1 MPDLSKAASVEAS
14 RIREI
19 ALLADRHP
27 GTLRLFYGEDTR
39 ATPETIIEA
48 GRKGL
53 ADRKTYYTP
62 NAGYP
67 ELREAIAQRYRSL
80 SGAQLDAMDRIV
92 VTASGS
98 IALLLAIQCTV
109 NPGDEAIIVSPLWPN
124 VREMVRVRGAT
135 PVEVPLKRGDDGQF
149 QLSFEQIEAAVT
161 PRTKLIA
168 LASPNNPTGWTATA
182 DDWRA
187 LGEICRRRDLWLLA
201 DTVYDRLVFDGS
213 PAAPCPLASMVDHSR
228 LWVAQSFSKTYR
240 MTGWRVGWLV
250 TPPGLWA
257 TAAKLQEFVVSHA
270 AGFTQDAARYAL
282 EHGEDLIAGMVADY
296 LGNRNLAVNRLS
308 RLPGVSLASPAGAF
322 YVFPKCEGL
331 ADTFGFCQRL
341 VREFG
346 LGVAPGMAFGPGGE
360 GHLRICFAVDQ
371 ATLEEALDRF
381 ERAWLATGVT
391 RPAND
396 APGTGIAPHTAGS

>member
-1 MPDLSKAASVEAS
+1 MPSLSQAASVQAS

-19 ALLADRHP
+19 AQLADRFP

-39 ATPETIIEA
+39 PTPEPIIEA

-53 ADRKTYYTP
+53 ADHKTFYAP

-67 ELREAIAQRYRSL
+67 ELRESISARYRRL
-80 SGAQLDAMDRIV
+80 SGVEIDPADRVV

-98 IALLLAIQCTV
+98 IALLLTIQCTV
-109 NPGDEAIIVSPLWPN
+109 DPGDEAIVISPLWPN

-135 PVEVPLKRGDDGQF
+135 PVEVPLDRSEDGRF
-149 QLSFEQIEAAVT
+149 RLDFDRLKAAIT

-168 LASPNNPTGWTATA
+168 LASPSNPSGWTATV

-187 LGEICRRRDLWLLA
+187 LGRLCSENDLWLLA
-201 DTVYDRLVFDGS
+201 DTVYDRLVYDGS
-213 PAAPCPLASMVDHSR
+213 LAAPCPLAAIEDHSR

-250 TPPGLWA
+250 TPPGQWA

-270 AGFTQDAARYAL
+270 AGFTQEAARFAL
-282 EHGEDLIAGMVADY
+282 ERGEGLIAEMLAY
-296 LGNRNLAVNRLS
+296 YMANRELAVERLAK
-308 RLPGVSLASPAGAF
+308 LPGVSLASPEGAF
-322 YVFPKCEGL
+322 YVFPKCDGL
-331 ADTFGFCQRL
+331 SDSFAYCERL
-341 VREFG
+341 VRDYG

-360 GHLRICFAVDQ
+360 GHLRICFAVDRE
-371 ATLEEALDRF
+371 TLSEALDRF
-381 ERAWLATGVT
+381 ERAWALHGAT
-391 RPAND
+391 
-396 APGTGIAPHTAGS
+396 